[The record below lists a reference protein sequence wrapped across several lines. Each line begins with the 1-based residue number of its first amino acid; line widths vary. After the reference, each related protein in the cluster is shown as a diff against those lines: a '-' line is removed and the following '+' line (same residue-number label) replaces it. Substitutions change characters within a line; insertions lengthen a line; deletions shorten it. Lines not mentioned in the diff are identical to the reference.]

1 MSENINEIIFKTETL
16 INLRNDTVEPS
27 KLYKGVTAHSK
38 DGSVITGTAEVTV
51 SGTTLVVPEGFI
63 TVT

>member
-1 MSENINEIIFKTETL
+1 MPENINEIIFKTETL

-27 KLYKGVTAHSK
+27 KLYKGVTAHDKS
-38 DGSVITGTAEVTV
+38 GSVITGTAEVTV
-51 SGTTLVVPEGFI
+51 SGTTLIVPEGFI